1 MLEEDAGVPPLP
13 VTGPWRMP
21 MTGDSGLPTF
31 GPAGRRPAQP
41 ERIKPDAAEAD
52 VARLR
57 ISDQERQEFVDQLTR
72 HCAEGRIT
80 FDELDERVA
89 KAWEAR
95 TQADLAPLAADLPDL
110 PAAKGREA
118 DFKTWLEDGKAMFMT
133 MPSRA
138 VIAGA
143 AGLLLVFLLLAA
155 LAPFGHTR

>member
-1 MLEEDAGVPPLP
+1 
-13 VTGPWRMP
+13 

-41 ERIKPDAAEAD
+41 ERINPDAAKAD

-57 ISDQERQEFVDQLTR
+57 ISDHERQEFVDQLTR

-95 TQADLAPLAADLPDL
+95 TQADLAPLAADLPG
-110 PAAKGREA
+110 PAC
-118 DFKTWLEDGKAMFMT
+118 GKEPRRPT
-133 MPSRA
+133 SRRGWRTA
-138 VIAGA
+138 
-143 AGLLLVFLLLAA
+143 
-155 LAPFGHTR
+155 RRCS

>member
-1 MLEEDAGVPPLP
+1 
-13 VTGPWRMP
+13 

-31 GPAGRRPAQP
+31 GPPARRPAQP
-41 ERIKPDAAEAD
+41 ESAKAD
-52 VARLR
+52 SPPLR
-57 ISDQERQEFVDQLTR
+57 ISDHERQEFVDELTR

-95 TQADLAPLAADLPDL
+95 TQAELQPLAADLPAL
-110 PAAKGREA
+110 PVAKGKEP
-118 DFKTWLEDGKAMFMT
+118 DLKTWLAEGKAMFMT

-143 AGLLLVFLLLAA
+143 AGLLLVFLLLA
-155 LAPFGHTR
+155 LLSAPFDGHMH

>member
-1 MLEEDAGVPPLP
+1 
-13 VTGPWRMP
+13 

-41 ERIKPDAAEAD
+41 ERMGPDADKAD

-57 ISDQERQEFVDQLTR
+57 ISDHERQEFVDQLTR

-89 KAWEAR
+89 KAWAAR

-110 PAAKGREA
+110 PAAKGKEA
-118 DFKTWLEDGKAMFMT
+118 DLKAWLEDGKAMFMSA
-133 MPSRA
+133 PSRA
-138 VIAGA
+138 LIAGA
-143 AGLLLVFLLLAA
+143 AGLVLAFLLLVLFAA
-155 LAPFGHTR
+155 PYGHMR